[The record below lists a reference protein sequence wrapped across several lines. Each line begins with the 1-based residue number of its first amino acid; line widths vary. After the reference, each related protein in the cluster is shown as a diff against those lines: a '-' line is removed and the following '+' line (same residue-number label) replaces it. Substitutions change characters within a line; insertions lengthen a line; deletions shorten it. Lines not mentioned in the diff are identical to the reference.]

1 MAQTTKIYNFARL
14 IGAAGVDRKESI
26 AARRT
31 GIVLEVPM
39 LIASLWILLN
49 WLSTSTSTAY
59 NIYDIYLWGFFI
71 VETLVL
77 SFLVNDT
84 RRYLSCNW
92 LNLVIIITG
101 IPMLLGWPTHLG
113 ALRLLRV
120 IIVLTLLMHIGGR
133 VKKMLLRNELAAT
146 GLASMIVVIMAGILM
161 SALEPN
167 INSPGEGIWW
177 AWVTIT
183 TVGYG
188 DVVPQTPAGRAF
200 AGIIIFLG
208 IGLFAALTASFTS
221 YFISQKEEQD
231 ISSEERASRHLNS
244 IEQQLTRL
252 EEKIDDLNSQSLIA
266 ASQEKT
272 KPLEEY
278 KPNKNQV

>member
-1 MAQTTKIYNFARL
+1 MAETPKIYHFARL
-14 IGAAGVDRKESI
+14 IGAAGVDREESL

-31 GIVLEVPM
+31 GIVLEIPM

-49 WLSTSTSTAY
+49 WINEDSSASY
-59 NIYDIYLWGFFI
+59 NIYDMYLWGFFI
-71 VETLVL
+71 VETAGLA
-77 SFLVNDT
+77 FLVNDT
-84 RRYLSCNW
+84 QLYLRRNW

-113 ALRLLRV
+113 ALRLLRL

-133 VKKMLLRNELAAT
+133 VKKMLLRNELLAT
-146 GLASMIVVIMAGILM
+146 GLASLIVIVMAGILM
-161 SALEPN
+161 SALEPD
-167 INSPGEGIWW
+167 INGPAEGIWW

-188 DVVPQTPAGRAF
+188 DVVPHTHAGRAF

-221 YFISQKEEQD
+221 FFISQKEDQ
-231 ISSEERASRHLNS
+231 IIHSEENVHQRLTS
-244 IEQQLTRL
+244 IEQQLTKI
-252 EEKIDDLNSQSLIA
+252 EEKIDGLNLHT
-266 ASQEKT
+266 EGT
-272 KPLEEY
+272 KPD
-278 KPNKNQV
+278 KD

>member
-1 MAQTTKIYNFARL
+1 MAETPKIYSFAL
-14 IGAAGVDRKESI
+14 FIGAAGVDKEENL

-49 WLSTSTSTAY
+49 WISGSAPSSY

-84 RRYLSCNW
+84 RLYLRRNW
-92 LNLVIIITG
+92 LNLIIITTG

-120 IIVLTLLMHIGGR
+120 VIVFTLLMHIGGR
-133 VKKMLLRNELAAT
+133 VKKMLSRNELAAT
-146 GLASMIVVIMAGILM
+146 GLASLIVIVMAGILM
-161 SALEPN
+161 SALEPG
-167 INSPGEGIWW
+167 IKGPLDGIWW

-188 DVVPQTPAGRAF
+188 DVVPKTHAGRAF
-200 AGIIIFLG
+200 ASIIIFLG
-208 IGLFAALTASFTS
+208 LGLFAALTASFTS
-221 YFISQKEEQD
+221 FFISQREEQI
-231 ISSEERASRHLNS
+231 ISSEESMHKRLSA
-244 IEQQLTRL
+244 IERQLARL
-252 EEKIDDLNSQSLIA
+252 EEKIDGVVTVG
-266 ASQEKT
+266 EKGEST
-272 KPLEEY
+272 K
-278 KPNKNQV
+278 K

>member
-1 MAQTTKIYNFARL
+1 MAETQKIYNFARL
-14 IGAAGVDRKESI
+14 IGAAGVDREESLT
-26 AARRT
+26 ARRT

-49 WLSTSTSTAY
+49 WISGTASSSY

-84 RRYLSCNW
+84 RLYLRRNW
-92 LNLVIIITG
+92 LNLIIIITG

-120 IIVLTLLMHIGGR
+120 IIVFALLMHIGGR
-133 VKKMLLRNELAAT
+133 VKKMLSRNEIAAT
-146 GLASMIVVIMAGILM
+146 GLASLIVIVMAGILM
-161 SALEPN
+161 SALDPG
-167 INSPGEGIWW
+167 INGPLEGIWW

-188 DVVPQTPAGRAF
+188 DVVPQSHAGRAF
-200 AGIIIFLG
+200 ASIIIFLG
-208 IGLFAALTASFTS
+208 LGLFAALTASFTS
-221 YFISQKEEQD
+221 FFISQREEKI
-231 ISSEERASRHLNS
+231 ISSEEGVHKRLSA
-244 IEQQLTRL
+244 IEHQLARL
-252 EEKIDDLNSQSLIA
+252 EEKIDCVVTA
-266 ASQEKT
+266 GEKDEST
-272 KPLEEY
+272 K
-278 KPNKNQV
+278 K

>member
-1 MAQTTKIYNFARL
+1 MILIQSMNTMAASPKIYNFARL
-14 IGAAGVDRKESI
+14 IGASGVDRNESR

-49 WLSTSTSTAY
+49 WISGSTSASY

-71 VETLVL
+71 IETLVL
-77 SFLVNDT
+77 SLLVNDSRLYL
-84 RRYLSCNW
+84 RRNW
-92 LNLVIIITG
+92 LNLVIILTG

-146 GLASMIVVIMAGILM
+146 GLASLIVVIMAGILM
-161 SALEPN
+161 SALEPG

-188 DVVPQTPAGRAF
+188 DVVPKTPIGRAF

-221 YFISQKEEQD
+221 YFISQKEEQL
-231 ISSEERASRHLNS
+231 ISPEENLELRLSA
-244 IEQQLTRL
+244 IEQQLAQL
-252 EEKIDDLNSQSLIA
+252 GKKIDHLNTADKA
-266 ASQEKT
+266 A
-272 KPLEEY
+272 KPGTD
-278 KPNKNQV
+278 

>member
-1 MAQTTKIYNFARL
+1 MAETPRIYNFARF
-14 IGAAGVDRKESI
+14 IGAAGVDKEESL
-26 AARRT
+26 AARRI

-49 WLSTSTSTAY
+49 WISGTASSSY

-84 RRYLSCNW
+84 RLYLRRNW
-92 LNLVIIITG
+92 LNLIIITTG

-120 IIVLTLLMHIGGR
+120 IIVFALLMHIGGR
-133 VKKMLLRNELAAT
+133 VKKMLSRNEIAAT
-146 GLASMIVVIMAGILM
+146 GLASLIVIVMAGILM
-161 SALEPN
+161 SALEPT
-167 INSPGEGIWW
+167 INGPLEGIWW

-188 DVVPQTPAGRAF
+188 DVVPKTHAGRAF
-200 AGIIIFLG
+200 ASIIIFLG
-208 IGLFAALTASFTS
+208 LGLFAALTASFTS
-221 YFISQKEEQD
+221 FFISQREEQ
-231 ISSEERASRHLNS
+231 IITSEEGVHKRLTV
-244 IEQQLTRL
+244 IEHQLAQL
-252 EEKIDDLNSQSLIA
+252 EEKIDCLITH
-266 ASQEKT
+266 SEQG
-272 KPLEEY
+272 
-278 KPNKNQV
+278 KPNKE